1 MADTQKEAA
10 AGGGATFEMDSLLDA
25 AIGATK
31 QTEPEYAQDLL
42 KTLTEQAM
50 AGTVVFNKSLNATLK
65 KAMSAID
72 AKMSKQL
79 AAIMHHPRFLQLEG
93 SWRGLKHLVF
103 TSETGPML
111 KIKVLN
117 ITKRQLLYDF

>member
-1 MADTQKEAA
+1 
-10 AGGGATFEMDSLLDA
+10 
-25 AIGATK
+25 
-31 QTEPEYAQDLL
+31 
-42 KTLTEQAM
+42 
-50 AGTVVFNKSLNATLK
+50 
-65 KAMSAID
+65 MSAID

-79 AAIMHHPRFLQLEG
+79 AAIMHHPRFLALEG

-117 ITKRQLLYDF
+117 IFNKIDRRFTSFDRKQIDRPSFGRQLVMSTILQRSRHLFDSRRIYYYRKVSTKCLSTNLFSSK